1 MTGNAA
7 QSKGPSEWRVKAA
20 PVSRVPGPGKER
32 VLGYITIPLPGDR
45 RGCRNWDGGV
55 SFDWWLA
62 IGAIVAGALCLPF
75 RIAALLV
82 TNNDNRRLLDQI
94 GMMFGILSVGWIILA
109 LLV

>member
-1 MTGNAA
+1 M
-7 QSKGPSEWRVKAA
+7 
-20 PVSRVPGPGKER
+20 
-32 VLGYITIPLPGDR
+32 
-45 RGCRNWDGGV
+45 

-62 IGAIVAGALCLPF
+62 IGAITAGALCLPF

-82 TNNDNRRLLDQI
+82 ESKDSRRLFDQI

>member
-1 MTGNAA
+1 M
-7 QSKGPSEWRVKAA
+7 
-20 PVSRVPGPGKER
+20 
-32 VLGYITIPLPGDR
+32 
-45 RGCRNWDGGV
+45 

-82 TNNDNRRLLDQI
+82 ENKGSRRLLDQI
-94 GMMFGILSVGWIILA
+94 GMMFGILSAGWIMLA

>member
-1 MTGNAA
+1 MGAHIDYYPITWR
-7 QSKGPSEWRVKAA
+7 PSGE
-20 PVSRVPGPGKER
+20 S
-32 VLGYITIPLPGDR
+32 
-45 RGCRNWDGGV
+45 NWDGGV

-82 TNNDNRRLLDQI
+82 ESRDRRRLLDQI

>member
-1 MTGNAA
+1 M
-7 QSKGPSEWRVKAA
+7 
-20 PVSRVPGPGKER
+20 
-32 VLGYITIPLPGDR
+32 
-45 RGCRNWDGGV
+45 
-55 SFDWWLA
+55 SFDWWIA

-82 TNNDNRRLLDQI
+82 ESGENRRLLDQI